1 LRRVLTPLSTVAAI
15 AVFIAMR
22 LWRLDGMALDGDE
35 IFSLELAR
43 HDWHGLFQSAVQDA
57 IHPPLLYI
65 LLKPWIALGGD
76 SLLWLRLFP
85 VTASVL
91 CLIPLFYLCR
101 NLKISPAA
109 RNLAIVIVAVH
120 PYALYYAQHVRM
132 YELLMFLGLLS
143 AWRFQVYLDQSSR
156 RNLAIL
162 AVINVFLVYTQYY
175 AWCIVGL
182 EFVYLLWCR
191 RQVLPFLASALPAA
205 LLFAPWAYAAGQVL
219 HQRGLA
225 QNLGWIQKPTFGE
238 LNWFWV
244 DLTGF
249 SEFQSI
255 GMRGTIAILLIF
267 LIAYRRAKEP
277 DVHWL
282 MLLWIAP
289 APLAFIASQYLPQSI
304 WGHRHLLFA
313 IWPFAILLAD
323 SVVRMPRWFSIPVIA
338 LTGVWAVHAAQF
350 HATDNRKLAYDTLT
364 WNMVDSSPRNATGRI
379 PVYAIDPYLHY
390 PIGFYLDALKTH
402 RLGPFGPMIN
412 DTTSYVE
419 EKAQRFDSIK
429 TDTIDQVKGSYFWVG
444 YTDQSWHDPK
454 TPVQILEARG
464 CHTAGPEISER
475 DSFHRV
481 ILVPMEC
488 P

>member
-1 LRRVLTPLSTVAAI
+1 LRRYLTPLATLAAI
-15 AVFIAMR
+15 AVFIGMR
-22 LWRLDGMALDGDE
+22 LWRITDMALDGDE

-43 HDWHGLFQSAVQDA
+43 HNWHDLFQSAINDA

-85 VTASVL
+85 VLATVL
-91 CLIPLFYLCR
+91 ALIPVFFLCR

-120 PYALYYAQHVRM
+120 PYAMYNAQHLRM
-132 YELLMFLGLLS
+132 YAMLMLLGLVS
-143 AWRFQVYLDQSSR
+143 AWRFQVYFDDSTR

-162 AVINVFLVYTQYY
+162 ALVNVFLVYTQYY
-175 AWCIVGL
+175 AWSIVGL
-182 EFVYLLWCR
+182 EFIYLAWKR
-191 RQVLPFLASALPAA
+191 RNVLPFVAAAIPAA
-205 LLFAPWAYAAGQVL
+205 ILFAPWAYVAGQVL
-219 HQRGLA
+219 HARGLA
-225 QNLGWIQKPTFGE
+225 QNLGWIQRPTFGE

-249 SEFQSI
+249 AEFQAI
-255 GMRGTIAILLIF
+255 GVRGTIFVLLILLF
-267 LIAYRRAKEP
+267 TYRRAQEA

-289 APLAFIASQYLPQSI
+289 APLAFLASQYLPQSI

-313 IWPFAILLAD
+313 LWPFAILFAD
-323 SVVRMPRWFSIPVIA
+323 SVCRMPKWFSIPVIA
-338 LTGVWAVHAAQF
+338 LTGVWAVGAAQF
-350 HATDNRKLAYDTLT
+350 HSTDNRKFPYDTLT
-364 WNMVDSSPRNATGRI
+364 VNMLEQDHSTAGRV

-390 PIGFYLDALKTH
+390 PIGFYLDALRTN
-402 RLGPFGPMIN
+402 RTGPMRVRPAN
-412 DTTSYVE
+412 LQSE
-419 EKAQRFDSIK
+419 AERFDSIK
-429 TDTIDQVKGSYFWVG
+429 TDSIDQVKGEHFWVG

-454 TPVQILEARG
+454 TPVQLLEERG
-464 CHTAGPEISER
+464 CRAAGPEISDR

-481 ILVPMEC
+481 ILVPMDC
-488 P
+488 K